1 MASLRRNMRAF
12 AAAWLLFQVTWLLAL
27 VPRDCCAG
35 HRPAA
40 PKVSCHESAAGT
52 HTPTA
57 DLDARPLTPVDCRMG
72 GACDGPMAALFA
84 LLSNHGILPDSTAI
98 APNVDVRRVSAVAV
112 GHTAGRFQPPDPPPP
127 RA

>member
-1 MASLRRNMRAF
+1 MAFLRRNMRAF
-12 AAAWLLFQVTWLLAL
+12 AGTWLLFQVTWLLAL

-40 PKVSCHESAAGT
+40 AKPSCHESAPDT
-52 HTPTA
+52 HASSA
-57 DLDARPLTPVDCRMG
+57 DVDHQSSKPVDCRLG

-84 LLSNHGILPDSTAI
+84 LLSNHGILPDSSAVI
-98 APNVDVRRVSAVAV
+98 PNVDVHRVGTVV
-112 GHTAGRFQPPDPPPP
+112 EGHARGRFQPPDPPPP